1 MPKSTA
7 QRVREA
13 EASHLARGEKNI
25 RVWVPD
31 TPAAIQQVRDLAA
44 KLRAEHTKDATH
56 HANEHPQ
63 ALRRQIPPKQH
74 Q

>member
-7 QRVREA
+7 QRVRET
-13 EASHLARGEKNI
+13 EASHRARGEREI
-25 RVWVPD
+25 RLWVPD
-31 TPAAIQQVRDLAA
+31 NPAAIQQVRNLAA

-56 HANEHPQ
+56 HENEHPQ